1 MRWLPLVAMV
11 IASLL
16 ATTLPL
22 PQSFLDEDHSPW
34 QPPQQQQQQPPAP
47 RRPHNPSN
55 KTHTVTTNQKHT
67 KNRTK
72 NPRKLRNRPKT
83 TPSYP
88 VYTNNLLHGQT
99 KDVFPPV
106 YGIQPPPLE
115 GRMGEPNLGS
125 GGLGIEPLEL
135 GTGGERQFLTENPRV
150 LLSSKIPQNPPA
162 FFPPEEF
169 SWGSETDEDVG
180 RNDSRRRRSDTRRG
194 ELSVCDSM
202 SVWVTD
208 KKTAVDL
215 RGVSVTVL
223 SEVRTLTGPLK
234 QYFYE
239 TRCQGEPVPL
249 SRAGCRGVDRRQWVS
264 ECKVKQSFVRA
275 LTLNERNLTGWRWVR
290 IDTACVCVLLA
301 RTGTGTGTA

>member
-16 ATTLPL
+16 ATTLPF

-34 QPPQQQQQQPPAP
+34 QPPPQQQQPPPPAP
-47 RRPHNPSN
+47 RRPHSPSN
-55 KTHTVTTNQKHT
+55 KTQAVATNHKQT

-88 VYTNNLLHGQT
+88 VYTNSLHPGQT
-99 KDVFPPV
+99 KDAFPPV
-106 YGIQPPPLE
+106 YGLQPPPLE
-115 GRMGEPNLGS
+115 GRMGEPKLGS

-150 LLSSKIPQNPPA
+150 VLSSKIPQSPPV
-162 FFPPEEF
+162 FFPAEEF
-169 SWGSETDEDVG
+169 SWGSEMDDSEAAG
-180 RNDSRRRRSDTRRG
+180 RNDTRHRRSDAKRG
-194 ELSVCDSM
+194 ELSVCDSV

-208 KKTAVDL
+208 KKTATDL

-239 TRCQGEPVPL
+239 TRCRGEPGPL
-249 SRAGCRGVDRRQWVS
+249 SRPGCRGVDRRQWLS

-301 RTGTGTGTA
+301 RTGTA